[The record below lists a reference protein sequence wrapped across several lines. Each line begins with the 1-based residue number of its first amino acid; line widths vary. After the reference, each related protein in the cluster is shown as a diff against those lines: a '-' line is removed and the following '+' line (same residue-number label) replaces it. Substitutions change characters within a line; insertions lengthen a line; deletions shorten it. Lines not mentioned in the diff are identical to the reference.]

1 MSVNKENLLSIIN
14 NMQKNINS
22 NRSYLSDLD
31 REIGDGDH
39 GINMDRGFQEVIK
52 KMDEMEKQ
60 DLAGILRT
68 AGMTLAFKVGGAAG
82 PLYGTAFMKAS
93 DELKGKEII
102 KLEDLPNLLDAAIK
116 GIQLRGKAVQGEKTI
131 LDTLFPAKE
140 ALEKALAAG
149 KDESDVID
157 AMLKSGEEGA
167 EYTKTIKAT
176 KGRASY
182 IGERSIGHMDPG
194 AASALILLRSI
205 AEIIRQN

>member
-1 MSVNKENLLSIIN
+1 MSVNNETLLSIIE
-14 NMQKNINS
+14 NMQKNIGE
-22 NRSYLSDLD
+22 NRSFLSDLD

-39 GINMDRGFQEVIK
+39 GINMDRGFQEVMK
-52 KMDEMEKQ
+52 KMDEMKEL
-60 DLAGILRT
+60 DISGILRT
-68 AGMTLAFKVGGAAG
+68 MGMTLAFKVGGASG

-93 DELKGKEII
+93 DTLKGKEEIV
-102 KLEDLPNLLDAAIK
+102 LTDLPGLLDAAIG

-140 ALEKALAAG
+140 ALENAIAEG
-149 KDESDVID
+149 KNSEQAID
-157 AMLKSGEEGA
+157 AMLKAGEEGA

-205 AEIIRQN
+205 AEIVN

>member
-1 MSVNKENLLSIIN
+1 MSVNNETLLSIIE
-14 NMQKNINS
+14 NMQKNIGE

-39 GINMDRGFQEVIK
+39 GINMDRGFQEVMK
-52 KMDEMEKQ
+52 KMDEMKEQ
-60 DLAGILRT
+60 DISGILRT
-68 AGMTLAFKVGGAAG
+68 TGMTLAFKVGGASG

-93 DELKGKEII
+93 DTLKGKEEIV
-102 KLEDLPNLLDAAIK
+102 LTDLPGLLDAAIG

-140 ALEKALAAG
+140 ALENAIAEG
-149 KDESDVID
+149 KNSEQAID
-157 AMLKSGEEGA
+157 AMLKAGEEGA

-205 AEIIRQN
+205 AEIVN

>member
-1 MSVNKENLLSIIN
+1 MSVNNETLLSIIE
-14 NMQKNINS
+14 NMQKNIGE

-39 GINMDRGFQEVIK
+39 GINMDRGFQEVMK
-52 KMDEMEKQ
+52 KMDEMKEL
-60 DLAGILRT
+60 DISGILRT
-68 AGMTLAFKVGGAAG
+68 MGMTLAFKVGGASG

-93 DELKGKEII
+93 DTLKGKEEIV
-102 KLEDLPNLLDAAIK
+102 LTDLPGLLDAAIG

-140 ALEKALAAG
+140 ALENAIAEG
-149 KDESDVID
+149 KNSEQAID
-157 AMLKSGEEGA
+157 AMLKAGEEGA

-205 AEIIRQN
+205 AEIVN